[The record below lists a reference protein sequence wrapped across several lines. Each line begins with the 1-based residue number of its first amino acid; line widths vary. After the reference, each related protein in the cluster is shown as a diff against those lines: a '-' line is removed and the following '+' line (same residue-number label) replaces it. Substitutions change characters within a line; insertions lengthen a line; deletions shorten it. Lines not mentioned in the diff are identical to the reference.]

1 MPSRFYGG
9 NMAKVCQLFS
19 GSSGNS
25 IYIGSGE
32 NGFLV
37 DIGVSA
43 KRCEQALRKINVKPE
58 SIKAVFVTHE
68 HKDHVGGV
76 RVFASRYKIPVF
88 ACPECL
94 EELRFTGVLN
104 NTVNS
109 YEIKDP
115 LDFNGVIVESF
126 YNSHDSIAC
135 VGYKLTFP
143 EGRRIAVCTDTGY
156 ITDDAKE
163 ALVGSTDLIF
173 LESNHE
179 ISMLENGMYPYIL
192 KKRISSSTGHLSNYA
207 AGEFAKELV
216 QSGTTRLVLSH
227 LSRENNM
234 PDLARIAVLSALS
247 EINAKENVDFRLYVS
262 APETNGGVIV
272 L

>member
-1 MPSRFYGG
+1 
-9 NMAKVCQLFS
+9 MAKVCQLFS

-25 IYIGSGE
+25 IYIGGADY
-32 NGFLV
+32 GFLV

-43 KRCEQALRKINVKPE
+43 KRCEQALRKIGVEPQ
-58 SIKAVFVTHE
+58 SINAVFVTHE

-104 NTVNS
+104 HTVQSFEMNGV
-109 YEIKDP
+109 
-115 LDFNGVIVESF
+115 LDFNGIMVESF
-126 YNSHDSIAC
+126 YNSHDSVAC
-135 VGYKLTFP
+135 VGYKFTLP
-143 EGRRIAVCTDTGY
+143 EGRRIAVCTDTGC
-156 ITDDAKE
+156 ITDDAKK

-173 LESNHE
+173 LEANHE

-192 KKRISSSTGHLSNYA
+192 KKRISSLKGHLSNYA
-207 AGEFAKELV
+207 CGEFAKELV
-216 QSGTTRLVLSH
+216 QNGTTRLVLSH
-227 LSRENNM
+227 LSKENNM
-234 PDLARIAVLSALS
+234 PDLARLAVLSALN
-247 EINAKENVDFRLYVS
+247 EISARENIDFRLYVS
-262 APETNGGVIV
+262 KPENDEGAIV

>member
-1 MPSRFYGG
+1 
-9 NMAKVCQLFS
+9 MAKVCQLFS

-25 IYIGSGE
+25 IYIGNNE

-43 KRCEQALRKINVKPE
+43 KRCEQGLRNIGVEP
-58 SIKAVFVTHE
+58 SSVKAVFVTHE

-109 YEIKDP
+109 FEMKSV
-115 LDFNGVIVESF
+115 LDFEGTIVESF
-126 YNSHDSIAC
+126 YNSHDSVSC
-135 VGYKLTFP
+135 VGYKFTLP
-143 EGRRIAVCTDTGY
+143 EGRKIAVCTDTGY
-156 ITDDAKE
+156 ITDEARA
-163 ALVGSTDLIF
+163 ALVGSTDLVF
-173 LESNHE
+173 LEANHE
-179 ISMLENGMYPYIL
+179 ISMLENGGYPYIL
-192 KKRISSSTGHLSNYA
+192 KKRILSPNGHLSNYA
-207 AGEFAKELV
+207 CGEFAKELV
-216 QSGTTRLVLSH
+216 KNGTTRLVLSH

-234 PDLARIAVLSALS
+234 PDLACGAVLSALS
-247 EINAKENVDFRLYVS
+247 EIKAKENVDFRLYVS
-262 APETNGGVIV
+262 KPENDGGA
-272 L
+272 LFL

>member
-1 MPSRFYGG
+1 LPSRFYGG

-25 IYIGSGE
+25 IYIGSGT

-43 KRCEQALRKINVKPE
+43 KRCEQALRKIHVEP
-58 SIKAVFVTHE
+58 SAIRAVFVTHE

-104 NTVNS
+104 HSVQS
-109 YEIKDP
+109 HEIKGP
-115 LDFNGVIVESF
+115 LDCNGVLVESF
-126 YNSHDSIAC
+126 YNSHDSAAC
-135 VGYKLTFP
+135 VGYKFTFP

-156 ITDDAKE
+156 ITDDAKK
-163 ALVGSTDLIF
+163 ALVGTSDLVF
-173 LESNHE
+173 LEANHE
-179 ISMLENGMYPYIL
+179 TSMLENGSYPYIL
-192 KKRISSSTGHLSNYA
+192 KKRVASLKGHLSNYA
-207 AGEFAKELV
+207 AGEFAKQLV
-216 QSGTTRLVLSH
+216 QGGTTRLVLSH

-234 PDLARIAVLSALS
+234 PDLARMAVLSALS
-247 EINAKENVDFRLYVS
+247 EIDAKENIDFRLYVS
-262 APETNGGVIV
+262 APENNGGVIV